1 MRRLYLVLAAA
12 LTLAACAGSHG
23 EGPAAEAPEML
34 RAVPSDALSVGI
46 FSRCENAMANM
57 LDSTSVLCRLGYGK
71 LARQKA
77 VIAMCDVGSLEPLL
91 IIETGKLRHEGGVPV
106 ADTIPQA
113 ASLARQADSLRLSSA
128 QLALDKHNILLI
140 SPSATVMTVVR
151 RHLASESS
159 ILDAPDFDGVLE
171 AVGGSDAIIWRNAGA
186 AKLFNREI
194 CSIPRRKLIGF
205 LKGATEWTVLCGDKL
220 RTVQP
225 QTERYLCNFLD
236 AAGDGQSKLGSFFP
250 PEPEL
255 LIDIP
260 IADRQEWR
268 RQYETMLDARVE
280 LEGYEKRIAALR
292 KATGKSPLDWE
303 KENDIQEVAYVATK
317 DWTINMVRTAK
328 AAKGSGKGRSEVLP
342 NPRTGFVAALYGEP
356 FSSADSC
363 FVRHGNWIVSGPRAV
378 LDTLRPATVKGWP
391 AKAAAVV
398 QVPGQ
403 RLTWTKENK
412 TLWQDSN
419 R

>member
-12 LTLAACAGSHG
+12 LTLAACSGGGG

-46 FSRCENAMANM
+46 FSRCDNAMANM
-57 LDSTSVLCRLGYGK
+57 LDSTSVLFKLDYGK

-77 VIAMCDVGSLEPLL
+77 VIALCDVGSLEPLL
-91 IIETGKLRHEGGVPV
+91 ILETSKLRHEGGVPV

-113 ASLARQADSLRLSSA
+113 ASLARQADSLRLYSE
-128 QLALDKHNILLI
+128 QLAFDKHNVLLV

-159 ILDAPDFDGVLE
+159 ILDAPNFDGVLE
-171 AVGGSDAIIWRNAGA
+171 AAGSSDAIIWRNSGA
-186 AKLFNREI
+186 AKLFKLDV
-194 CSIPRRKLIGF
+194 CSIPRKQMTGF
-205 LKGATEWTVLCGDKL
+205 LKGTTEWTVLCGDKL

-225 QTERYLCNFLD
+225 RTERYLCNFLD

-268 RQYETMLDARVE
+268 KLYETMLDARVE

-303 KENDIQEVAYVATK
+303 KENDIQEVVYVATK

-328 AAKGSGKGRSEVLP
+328 AAKGSGKGHSEVQA
-342 NPRTGFVAALYGEP
+342 NPRTGFIAALYGEP

-363 FVRHGNWIVSGPRAV
+363 FIRSGNWIISGPRAV

-391 AKAAAVV
+391 SKAAAVV
-398 QVPGQ
+398 QVPGHK
-403 RLTWTKENK
+403 LIWTKENK